1 MPLPFHAALFDL
13 DGTLIDSAVG
23 IAEAVNR
30 TLEELGHARA
40 DEATVLEWIGEGA
53 RILLVDNDQPTRE
66 QLTSMLQEWGH
77 DVSAFDGTQIE
88 PIAQAALNASV
99 WLLDFHLDDGRTG
112 IDVYRDLLKQMPDRP
127 TLVLTADISDQ
138 VRAIC
143 QELDLTLVRKPIR
156 ALALRSVLMRL
167 LSASN
172 AARA

>member
-1 MPLPFHAALFDL
+1 MQQTAPS
-13 DGTLIDSAVG
+13 IE
-23 IAEAVNR
+23 IA
-30 TLEELGHARA
+30 
-40 DEATVLEWIGEGA
+40 EGA

-112 IDVYRDLLKQMPDRP
+112 IDLYRKLIRQMPDRP

-138 VRAIC
+138 VRSIC

-172 AARA
+172 AARP